1 MFTTINKLAGMKPL
15 LLRGLRE
22 KTVASV
28 SGIAV
33 TAGAFQAIYLMIF
46 ALE

>member
-1 MFTTINKLAGMKPL
+1 MFTTINKLAGVKPL

-22 KTVASV
+22 TMIASV
-28 SGIAV
+28 SGIAF
-33 TAGAFQAIYLMIF
+33 TAVAFQAIYFMIF

>member
-1 MFTTINKLAGMKPL
+1 MFTTINKLAGVKPL

-22 KTVASV
+22 TIVASV

-33 TAGAFQAIYLMIF
+33 TAAVFHAIYVI
-46 ALE
+46 ALG

>member
-1 MFTTINKLAGMKPL
+1 MFTTKPSRL
-15 LLRGLRE
+15 QRLRE
-22 KTVASV
+22 TFVASV

-33 TAGAFQAIYLMIF
+33 TAVVFQAIYFMIF